1 MESIYG
7 TTVVARQQVTPQM
20 VRLTLAL
27 DEGSEWTT
35 TGLADEFVHIDVDAE
50 TLDADG
56 HSERHYTVSG
66 LVDGGIEVEV
76 FLHGHGPGASW
87 GRDAVVGD
95 TVTISDGFGYY
106 KVPADAGLRVLVGDL
121 TAVPAIARILAE
133 ASETERFH
141 VVVELPSMSET
152 RDLQSA
158 AEVTVEWRLG
168 GNGIGPSL
176 LPQIVRELS
185 AQGLVDPDGD
195 DFLWVAG
202 ESKVTRAVRTLLR
215 HEVRLP
221 ITRQRIVGY
230 WHANA
235 EQVQEA
241 WDALSDGQKAQ
252 YMAIWREDRTDEENW
267 LELEPFLQSV
277 GH

>member
-7 TTVVARQQVTPQM
+7 TTVTARQQVTPQM
-20 VRLTLAL
+20 VRLTLKF
-27 DEGSEWTT
+27 DEGTEWTT
-35 TGLADEFVHIDVDAE
+35 TGLGDEFIHIDVNAE

-66 LVDGGIEVEV
+66 LVEGGIEVEV
-76 FLHGHGPGASW
+76 FLHGHGPGATW
-87 GRDAVVGD
+87 GREAAIGDAVK
-95 TVTISDGFGYY
+95 ISDPFGYY

-121 TAVPAIARILAE
+121 TALPAVARILAE
-133 ASETERFH
+133 ASADERFH
-141 VVVELPSMSET
+141 VVVELPSLSET
-152 RDLQSA
+152 RDLPTA
-158 AEVTVEWRLG
+158 ATATVDWRVG

-176 LPQIVRELS
+176 LPDIVRELS
-185 AQGLVDPDGD
+185 DNGTVDPAGD
-195 DFLWVAG
+195 EYLWIAG
-202 ESKVTRAVRTLLR
+202 ESKVTRKVRTQLR
-215 HEVRLP
+215 HEVKLP

-241 WDALSDGQKAQ
+241 WDALSDDLKAQ